1 MGRCEVLVD
10 GLCGR
15 SVGKH
20 QDACSCS
27 ARHTAA
33 PISGRDEMAQAGS
46 CRPADDAGLLV
57 DLCSFCALGLAI
69 ILSLR
74 NEPLDIADE
83 TREYFRFRRL
93 PPACDMFGVQS

>member
-20 QDACSCS
+20 QDDCTCS
-27 ARHTAA
+27 ARHIAA
-33 PISGRDEMAQAGS
+33 PISRQDEMAQADF
-46 CRPADDAGLLV
+46 CRSADDAGLLV

-74 NEPLDIADE
+74 NEPLYIADE
-83 TREYFRFRRL
+83 TREYFRVRL
-93 PPACDMFGVQS
+93 FPPACDMFGVQS

>member
-20 QDACSCS
+20 QDDCTCPACHIAVSLSC
-27 ARHTAA
+27 
-33 PISGRDEMAQAGS
+33 GDEMAQADF

-83 TREYFRFRRL
+83 TREHFRFRCF
-93 PPACDMFGVQS
+93 PSACDMFGVQS

>member
-20 QDACSCS
+20 QDDCTCPACHIAVPLSCK
-27 ARHTAA
+27 
-33 PISGRDEMAQAGS
+33 DEMAQADF
-46 CRPADDAGLLV
+46 CCPPDDAGLLV
-57 DLCSFCALGLAI
+57 DFCSFCALGLAI

-83 TREYFRFRRL
+83 TREYFRFRRFS
-93 PPACDMFGVQS
+93 PACDMFGVQS